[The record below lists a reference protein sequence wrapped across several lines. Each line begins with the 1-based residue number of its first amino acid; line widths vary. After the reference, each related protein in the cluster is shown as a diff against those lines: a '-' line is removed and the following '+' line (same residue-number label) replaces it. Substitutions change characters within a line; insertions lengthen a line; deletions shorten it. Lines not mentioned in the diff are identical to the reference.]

1 MMFAGHTDDW
11 SDTALLEP
19 GTLEESSP
27 WSDHTVVAFDDD
39 LDEDESYFL
48 ESDDEEDDEF
58 EGEEGDEFEDDEEE
72 GGEAEPELDDDDD
85 L

>member
-1 MMFAGHTDDW
+1 MMFSGHHDDR

-19 GTLEESSP
+19 GAPEEPSP

-48 ESDDEEDDEF
+48 ESDDEDDDEYEADDSDDF
-58 EGEEGDEFEDDEEE
+58 DDEDEE
-72 GGEAEPELDDDDD
+72 AGEAEPDLDDDDD